1 MKLLISIAK
10 YIFLLGIG
18 VFLMWL
24 AARGMNTQ
32 DLMQSVKEIDY
43 FYIAVAFVIAI
54 LSHLLRGLRWSMLIK
69 PLGYNVSGFNSFL
82 GVMVG
87 YLANLALPRMGEVSR
102 CLVLNKTNK
111 VPVDKL
117 IGTVI
122 TERLVDF
129 LSLLLILLL
138 NFALEFDRLWDF
150 FSKAM
155 DGFMAKKATT
165 TEGLFTP
172 LTILAGLFA
181 IGVFIIIATLLYK
194 KIKTTAL
201 FIKVRDLA
209 LGFISG
215 MKTIGQMKNG
225 WLFISYSV
233 LLWLAYYLQIYICF
247 FALGFTS
254 HLGLIA
260 ALSVLTIGSFGFVMP
275 VQGGIGAY
283 HIAVTAALM
292 LYGLT
297 QDQGMIFA
305 TVAHAFQTIIIIL
318 VGSFSFLALVLL
330 NKKIKP
336 DTDEQEDNQL
346 DTAKAIQ

>member
-1 MKLLISIAK
+1 
-10 YIFLLGIG
+10 
-18 VFLMWL
+18 MWL

-43 FYIAVAFVIAI
+43 FYIGIAFVIGM
-54 LSHLLRGLRWSMLIK
+54 LSHIIRGLRWSMLIR
-69 PLGYNVSGFNSFL
+69 PLGYNVNGVNSFL
-82 GVMVG
+82 GVMIG

-102 CLVLNKTNK
+102 CLVLNRTNK

-129 LSLLLILLL
+129 LSLLIILLL

-150 FSKAM
+150 FSQAK
-155 DGFMAKKATT
+155 DNFMAQRANA
-165 TEGLFTP
+165 TEGIFTP
-172 LTILAGLFA
+172 LTILLGLLA
-181 IGVFIIIATLLYK
+181 LGVFIVIATLLYK
-194 KIKTTAL
+194 KLKTTVL
-201 FIKVRDLA
+201 FNKVKELV
-209 LGFISG
+209 LGFVSG

-225 WLFISYSV
+225 WLFITYSV
-233 LLWLAYYLQIYICF
+233 LLWVMYYLQIYICF

-297 QDQGMIFA
+297 QEQGMIFA
-305 TVAHAFQTIIIIL
+305 TVAHAFQMIVIIL
-318 VGSFSFLALVLL
+318 VGGLSFIALILL
-330 NKKIKP
+330 NKKFKTATNEGEN
-336 DTDEQEDNQL
+336 DQL
-346 DTAKAIQ
+346 DTAEVVQQG